1 MTESIPLID
10 IGPALAGEPGA
21 LDRTALALRHACE
34 QIGFLAITNHGVP
47 ATIVAGC
54 FDAAAAFHAQ
64 PLPAKLALSLD
75 ARMQGYLPYRGSTA
89 RSNALNAVRKPNENE
104 AFFVLP
110 EHEGGN
116 RWPAGL
122 PGFAEAAQAAFEAF
136 QALAAR
142 LLPLYARALDLPA
155 DHFGRFFTRAHSSLR
170 LTHYPPVA
178 YAEHQYGLAPHT
190 DTSFITLLA
199 ANDRPGLQ
207 VRTRDGAWLD
217 VAGVP
222 GSFIVNT
229 GDMLHRWT
237 NGRFLS
243 TPHRAVNPGGGP
255 RYAIPYFY
263 HPNLETSLAPL
274 PGCVSAANPPR
285 FETQT
290 VAEFMAHFRRSNYE
304 RFREPSATDAL

>member
-1 MTESIPLID
+1 MTDSIPVID
-10 IGPALAGEPGA
+10 IGPALAGAPGA

-34 QIGFLAITNHGVP
+34 EIGFLAITGHGVP
-47 ATIVAGC
+47 APIIEGC
-54 FDAAAAFHAQ
+54 FAAAAAFHAQ

-110 EHEGGN
+110 DHEGGN
-116 RWPAGL
+116 RWPDGL
-122 PGFAEAAQAAFEAF
+122 PAFAPAASAAFAAF
-136 QALAAR
+136 QALALR

-155 DHFGRFFTRAHSSLR
+155 GYFGRFFTRPHSSLR
-170 LTHYPPVA
+170 LTHYPAVD
-178 YAEHQYGLAPHT
+178 YAEHEYGLAPHT

-199 ANDRPGLQ
+199 ANARPGLQ
-207 VRTRDGAWLD
+207 VRTRDGAWID
-217 VAGVP
+217 VPAVP
-222 GSFIVNT
+222 GRFIVNT

-255 RYAIPYFY
+255 RYAIPYFF
-263 HPNLETSLAPL
+263 HPDLETLLDPL
-274 PGCVSAANPPR
+274 PGCVSATAPAR
-285 FETQT
+285 FAPQT
-290 VAEFMAHFRRSNYE
+290 VSDFMAHFRSSNYE
-304 RFREPSATDAL
+304 RFRGPDATA